1 MGLNTFLLATPVNQA
16 VRGSERSTTMEM
28 AHHEIEISS
37 QKDEA
42 VPVVIWGTGAN
53 GEIFREHANAKELT
67 SDGAVLTGIG
77 HQVAKGDLVGVQYK
91 NCKAHA
97 RVIGISQAESD
108 HYWSLWVKLLE
119 NSRCPWAGLDAIP
132 SNSHAF
138 ARLTERRRSPR
149 FGINVL
155 LHIHK
160 SDEYSPSFMITKDI
174 SENGC
179 YIETIFP
186 LPRDTGITIAL
197 DLPGEILPCTAI
209 VRTCDLNV
217 GMGIEFVGLSDTA
230 RCSLHR
236 YLLENSD
243 QASPAAVIH

>member
-1 MGLNTFLLATPVNQA
+1 MQMPNHKIDTSNQ
-16 VRGSERSTTMEM
+16 T
-28 AHHEIEISS
+28 
-37 QKDEA
+37 DEA

-97 RVIGISQAESD
+97 RVIGISQAETD

-119 NSRCPWAGLDAIP
+119 NSRCPWAGLDRATP
-132 SNSHAF
+132 SNSHAS
-138 ARLTERRRSPR
+138 ARMAERRRSLR
-149 FGINVL
+149 FGLNVP
-155 LHIHK
+155 LHIQK
-160 SDEYSPSFMITKDI
+160 SDDYSPSFMITKDI

-197 DLPGEILPCTAI
+197 DLHGEILPCAGV

-230 RCSLHR
+230 HCSLHR
-236 YLLENSD
+236 YLLEHSD
-243 QASPAAVIH
+243 QANLAAVIH